1 MILNFVNQVTIGGK
15 TYTLLRDDE
24 DPSQTFVQCGEQT
37 VPFETND
44 WADHQKI
51 TDSFNGV

>member
-1 MILNFVNQVTIGGK
+1 MLDFVNQLIIDGR
-15 TYTLLRDDE
+15 TYTLLRNDE
-24 DPSQTFVQCGEQT
+24 DPSQTFIQCGEQT